1 MLESIREIVELY
13 SGKKLV
19 GKTNIRKYTKNNET
33 ISNGEKIMSKQAR
46 TLNSNE
52 IRKVLDYVATRKHS
66 ERNRAMLL
74 IMYRTGIRVGECSSL
89 RFKDVVDEEG
99 NVRNEIC
106 LRAEQCK
113 GNVARTV
120 FISEKLKK
128 ELQRYV
134 NVYSPAD
141 RGLKLFYSQKKK
153 SDGFSP
159 NSLAQYFHYLY
170 NKVGLVGA
178 SSHSTRRT
186 FATTISE
193 QGVSIRVIQK
203 LLGHANIQTTA
214 RYCEATDNMLRR
226 AVELV

>member
-19 GKTNIRKYTKNNET
+19 GKTNIRKYTKNNEN
-33 ISNGEKIMSKQAR
+33 ISNEEKIMSKQAR

-74 IMYRTGIRVGECSSL
+74 LMYRTGIRVGECSSL

-99 NVRNEIC
+99 KVRNEIC
-106 LRAEQCK
+106 LRADQCK

-120 FISEKLKK
+120 FISEKLNK
-128 ELQRYV
+128 EIERYIKF
-134 NVYSPAD
+134 YSPKD
-141 RGLKLFYSQKKK
+141 RDLKLFYSQKKS

-170 NKVGLVGA
+170 TRVGLIGC

>member
-1 MLESIREIVELY
+1 MLDNIKEIVDLY
-13 SGKKLV
+13 LYNKSV
-19 GKTNIRKYTKNNET
+19 GKDNIRKYTNTNAT
-33 ISNGEKIMSKQAR
+33 IRYEDIKMSKQAR
-46 TLNSNE
+46 TLNSIE
-52 IRKVLDYVATRKHS
+52 IRKTLDYVATRKHS
-66 ERNRAMLL
+66 ERNRAMILL
-74 IMYRTGIRVGECSSL
+74 MYRTGIRVGECSSL
-89 RFKDVVDEEG
+89 RLRDVVDNEG

-113 GNVARTV
+113 GNIARTV

-128 ELQRYV
+128 DLQRYIKL
-134 NVYSPAD
+134 YSPKD
-141 RGLKLFYSQKKK
+141 RNLKLFYSQKKN

-159 NSLAQYFHYLY
+159 NSLTQYFHYLY
-170 NKVGLVGA
+170 QRVGLIGC